1 MNANSPSGDR
11 RDRAVSDVEQEVVAF
26 VTRIRAGAPAA
37 ARDLHQQLTVSAYRI
52 LVRINEDTGSRITD
66 LAAHFEVGK
75 PTMSRQVAA
84 LEQIGLVIRR
94 PDPADG
100 RGALVSLTD
109 DGRSAFAR
117 ARTRRH
123 HWISGLL
130 EDFTDAEIETFS
142 TLLARFVRHHS
153 LPPADPGR

>member
-1 MNANSPSGDR
+1 MNANSPSEDR

-26 VTRIRAGAPAA
+26 VTRIRAGASTAA
-37 ARDLHQQLTVSAYRI
+37 KDLHHQLTVSAYRI
-52 LVRINEDTGSRITD
+52 LVRINEETGSRITD

-123 HWISGLL
+123 RWIGGLL
-130 EDFTDAEIETFS
+130 EDFTDAEVETFS
-142 TLLARFVRHHS
+142 TLLARFVRHN
-153 LPPADPGR
+153 PPPPGLGH